1 MRALPHEASAALM
14 LIRNVSE
21 PVQRFEGRD
30 WRCAMYNFG
39 SEGRRLGKRRVSVTR
54 LTGLLHL

>member
-1 MRALPHEASAALM
+1 MKHSQFL
-14 LIRNVSE
+14 LIHNVSE